1 MRLHRLFLSEARV
14 YPARVLGAAFA
25 CAVTAAA
32 VGACGLLLAAV
43 EQSPA
48 GAWVSGAQG
57 VKDTENL
64 LSLLITLM
72 VMSAVMVLGTT
83 VSLWTSQRLPEFAVL
98 RALGA
103 TVGRIRALVT
113 TDVLWLA
120 ALASVLGV
128 GAGTVPLARWC
139 RSLLVERELLPG
151 SVQLP
156 GAGTTALVG
165 AAVCAAVCCIAVLA
179 GLGAIHAAGRASAI
193 AAVRGGTDQPE
204 GGRRRARLFTGLA
217 MALLLC
223 LPLLVII
230 MVPQMPDMYRAAMAT
245 GLALVLLPTLAVL
258 GPWVIP
264 VLSGP
269 FAAALRLLD
278 RRLGKVAAA
287 GLRGTSGRTAAVAV
301 PVLIALGISTCML
314 GADTHVNQAVREQT
328 AQALRAHAVVTAH
341 DGVRLPAEPPALR
354 RATAVPVLAARL
366 KTPPSFWEKRPKPQR
381 AWGVDGK
388 ALKKVL
394 DLDVTQG
401 DLGRVDTGSCAAG
414 STVAQAQGWHLGQ
427 RVRLTFADGRR
438 QSLRLAAVYQR
449 DFAFPGLLLSRK
461 SVLAHTPDASADR
474 IFLTGDSGA
483 WPTTPGQRVRSQDDY
498 LSRLQPRNP
507 ADSFAT
513 YLIVAIVTGY
523 ALLSAANT
531 CALAQRDRDSER
543 ARLRAMGLSRPQLFR
558 LVALETLAATAVGAV
573 LRLTRLPRAPGQP
586 VGPGPVAG
594 FQLAVADGRHRG
606 DARTDRRCV
615 RMRRASRASDRQAV
629 RRGIGVKSLSPVA
642 SALSTPVSGH
652 SAPASPR

>member
-1 MRLHRLFLSEARV
+1 MRV

-25 CAVTAAA
+25 CAATAAA

-48 GAWVSGAQG
+48 GAWMAGAQG
-57 VKDTENL
+57 MQDTENL

-98 RALGA
+98 RALGT

-113 TDVLWLA
+113 ANVLWLA
-120 ALASVLGV
+120 ALASALGV
-128 GAGTVPLARWC
+128 AAGTVPLAQWC
-139 RSLLVERELLPG
+139 RRLLVSRELLPE
-151 SVQLP
+151 SVVLP
-156 GAGTTALVG
+156 GVWTTVLVG

-179 GLGAIHAAGRASAI
+179 GLGAIHSAGRVSAI
-193 AAVRGGTDQPE
+193 AAVRGGTDRPADVP
-204 GGRRRARLFTGLA
+204 RRARLITGVA
-217 MALLLC
+217 MVLLLC

-230 MVPQMPDMYRAAMAT
+230 MVPQVPDMYRAAMAT

-269 FAAALRLLD
+269 AAAAVRLVD

-287 GLRGTSGRTAAVAV
+287 GLRGASGRTTAVAV
-301 PVLIALGISTCML
+301 PVLLALGISTCML
-314 GADTHVNQAVREQT
+314 GADANVNKAVREET

-341 DGVRLPAEPPALR
+341 DGARLPADPPALR
-354 RATAVPVLAARL
+354 RASAVPVLAARL
-366 KTPPSFWEKRPKPQR
+366 TTPPSFWEKHPKPQR

-388 ALKKVL
+388 ALRTVL
-394 DLDVTQG
+394 DLGVERG
-401 DLGRVDTGSCAAG
+401 DFGRIGAGSFAAG
-414 STVAQAQGWHLGQ
+414 STVAEAQGWRLGQ
-427 RVRLTFADGRR
+427 RVRLTFADGR
-438 QSLRLAAVYQR
+438 QEALRLVAVYQR
-449 DFAFPGLLLSRK
+449 DFAFPGLLLSRE

-474 IFLTGDSGA
+474 IFLTGDSRA
-483 WPTTPGQRVRSQDDY
+483 WPTAPGHRVRSHDDY

-531 CALAQRDRDSER
+531 CALAQRDRNAER

-573 LRLTRLPRAPGQP
+573 LAFFVSLVCLAPLASQLGQGLWPAFNWPWLTGVTAATLALT
-586 VGPGPVAG
+586 VGVSVFAAHPARRI
-594 FQLAVADGRHRG
+594 GRQY
-606 DARTDRRCV
+606 AE
-615 RMRRASRASDRQAV
+615 AS
-629 RRGIGVKSLSPVA
+629 G
-642 SALSTPVSGH
+642 
-652 SAPASPR
+652 